1 MEIKELYSKWLQ
13 NATDSAIAEE
23 LKAIA
28 NEDDKIR
35 DRFFKSLEFGTGGLR
50 GVLGAGTNRMN
61 IYTIGLAAQALADY
75 LKNKGVENGKVAIGY
90 DSRINSDVFA
100 KTSAAVLAMNG
111 IHAYIFPQLVPTP
124 VVSFAVRELC
134 CDGGICITASHNPSE
149 YNGFKCYGADGC
161 QMTDFDAGEVS
172 ACMEKLD
179 IFADV
184 KHGSFDELL
193 AENKI
198 EYISEDVC
206 ETYINNV
213 LSCRINAEVC
223 EKAELTVVYTPLC
236 GAGNRFVREALDKA
250 GVKNVTVVPEQEKP
264 NGTFPGC
271 PYPNPEIREAF
282 TLALRLAEDIK
293 PELLL
298 ATDPDSDRVGIAVKK
313 DDDYVLMSG
322 NEVGALLINY
332 VLSMRKEKGTLPEK
346 PVAIKSIVT
355 SDLGGRIAESYG
367 CECRNVLTGFKY
379 IGEQMTELLNDGEIE
394 RFVMGWEESYG
405 YLAGAYARDKDA
417 VVASLLICEMASY
430 YKLCGKSLLDV
441 MHDLYEKY
449 GYFCHRLCNYAFK
462 GEAGLKKMDEITN
475 KLRVNPPS
483 EIAGLKVAIRRD
495 YLESTEIKSDGTTK
509 AITLPKSNVLVYIFE
524 NGGSLIV
531 RPSGTEPKM
540 KMYLTAVESSPVLGT
555 EMLDRLEEEANKFAE

>member
-1 MEIKELYSKWLQ
+1 MEIKELYERWLSK
-13 NATDSAIAEE
+13 ATDSAISEE
-23 LKAIA
+23 LRAIA
-28 NEDDKIR
+28 DDNDKIR

-61 IYTIGLAAQALADY
+61 IYTIGVTAQALADY
-75 LKNKGVENGKVAIGY
+75 LKNKGIENAKVAIGY
-90 DSRINSDVFA
+90 DSRIMSDVFA

-124 VVSFAVRELC
+124 VVSFAVRELK
-134 CDGGICITASHNPSE
+134 CDGGVCITASHNPSE

-172 ACMEKLD
+172 ACMDKLD
-179 IFADV
+179 IFEDV
-184 KHGSFDELL
+184 KHGDFDKLL

-198 EYISEDVC
+198 EYISEEVC
-206 ETYINNV
+206 QTYISNV
-213 LSCRINAEVC
+213 LSCEINASAC
-223 EKAELTVVYTPLC
+223 EKADLSVVYTPLC
-236 GAGNRFVREALDKA
+236 GAGNRFVREVLDRA

-264 NGTFPGC
+264 DGTFPGC

-282 TLALRLAEDIK
+282 TLALRLAEDVK

-298 ATDPDSDRVGIAVKK
+298 ATDPDSDRVGIAVRK

-332 VLSMRKEKGTLPEK
+332 VLSVRSEKGTLPER

-355 SDLGGRIAESYG
+355 SDLGARVAESYG

-379 IGEQMTELLNDGEIE
+379 IGEQMTELLEAGEID
-394 RFVMGWEESYG
+394 RFIMGWEESYG

-417 VVASLLICEMASY
+417 VVASMLICEMASY
-430 YKLCGKSLLDV
+430 YKLQGKSLLDV
-441 MHDLYEKY
+441 MHEIYEEY
-449 GYFCHRLCNYAFK
+449 GYFCHRLCNYGFK
-462 GEAGLKKMDEITN
+462 GEAGLKKMAEITD
-475 KLRVNPPS
+475 KLRANPLT
-483 EIAGLKVAIRRD
+483 EIAGQKVAIRRD
-495 YLESTEIKSDGTTK
+495 YLESIEIKADGTK
-509 AITLPKSNVLVYIFE
+509 AEINLPKSNVLVYIFE

-540 KMYLTAVESSPVLGT
+540 KIYLTAVESSPKLGA
-555 EMLDRLEEEANKFAE
+555 EMLDKLEAEADRIAE

>member
-1 MEIKELYSKWLQ
+1 MEIKELYNEWLEKAAD
-13 NATDSAIAEE
+13 NALQEELRAIAGDEE
-23 LKAIA
+23 
-28 NEDDKIR
+28 KIR
-35 DRFFKSLEFGTGGLR
+35 DRFFRTLEFGTGGLR

-61 IYTIGLAAQALADY
+61 IYTIGVAAQALADY
-75 LKNKGVENGKVAIGY
+75 LKNKGIENGKVAIGH

-124 VVSFAVRELC
+124 VVSFAVRELE

-172 ACMEKLD
+172 ACMDKLD
-179 IFADV
+179 IFEDV
-184 KHGSFDELL
+184 KHGDFDALL

-198 EYISEDVC
+198 EFISEEVC
-206 ETYINNV
+206 NAYINNV
-213 LSCRINAEVC
+213 LSCRVNSEAC
-223 EKAELTVVYTPLC
+223 EKAELSVVYTPLC
-236 GAGNRFVREALDKA
+236 GAGNRFVREVLDKA

-264 NGTFPGC
+264 DGTFPGC

-282 TLALRLAEDIK
+282 TLALRLAEDVK

-298 ATDPDSDRVGIAVKK
+298 ATDPDSDRVGIAVRK

-322 NEVGALLINY
+322 NEVGALLVNY
-332 VLSMRKEKGTLPEK
+332 ILYARQENGTLPEN
-346 PVAIKSIVT
+346 PVVIKSIVT
-355 SDLGGRIAESYG
+355 GDLGARIAESYG

-379 IGEQMTELLNDGEIE
+379 IGEQMTELLEAGEIE

-417 VVASLLICEMASY
+417 VVASMLICEMASY
-430 YKLCGKSLLDV
+430 YKLLGKSLLDV
-441 MHDLYEKY
+441 MQEVYEKY
-449 GYFCHRLCNYAFK
+449 GYFCHRLCNYTFR
-462 GEAGLKKMDEITN
+462 GEAGVRKMGEITD
-475 KLRVNPPS
+475 KLRANPLT
-483 EIAGLKVAIRRD
+483 EIAGLKVAVRRD
-495 YLESTEIKSDGTTK
+495 YLESVEIKADGTESE
-509 AITLPKSNVLVYIFE
+509 ITLPKSNVLVYIFE

-540 KMYLTAVESSPVLGT
+540 KIYLTAVEASAKLGT
-555 EMLDRLEEEANKFAE
+555 EMLDRLEAEANKIAE

>member
-1 MEIKELYSKWLQ
+1 MEIKELYSRWLEK
-13 NATDSAIAEE
+13 ATDKAMQEE

-28 NEDDKIR
+28 GEDDKIR
-35 DRFFKSLEFGTGGLR
+35 DRFFRTLEFGTGGLR

-61 IYTIGLAAQALADY
+61 IYTIGVTAQALADY
-75 LKNKGVENGKVAIGY
+75 LKNKGIENAKVAIGY
-90 DSRINSDVFA
+90 DSRIMSDVFA

-124 VVSFAVRELC
+124 VVSFAVRELE
-134 CDGGICITASHNPSE
+134 CDGGVCITASHNPSE

-179 IFADV
+179 IFEDV
-184 KHGSFDELL
+184 KHGDFDALL

-206 ETYINNV
+206 QAYIGNV
-213 LSCRINAEVC
+213 LSCRTNEEVC
-223 EKAELTVVYTPLC
+223 EKADLSVVYTPLC
-236 GAGNRFVREALDKA
+236 GAGNRFVREVLDRA
-250 GVKNVTVVPEQEKP
+250 GVKNVTVVSEQEKP
-264 NGTFPGC
+264 DGNFPGC

-282 TLALRLAEDIK
+282 TLALRLAEDVK

-298 ATDPDSDRVGIAVKK
+298 ATDPDSDRVGIAVRK

-322 NEVGALLINY
+322 NEVGALLVNY
-332 VLSMRKEKGTLPEK
+332 VLSTRKEKGILPAN
-346 PVAIKSIVT
+346 PVVIKSIVT
-355 SDLGGRIAESYG
+355 SDLGARVAESYG

-379 IGEQMTELLNDGEIE
+379 IGEQMTELLEAGEIE
-394 RFVMGWEESYG
+394 RFIMGWEESYG

-417 VVASLLICEMASY
+417 VVASMLICEMASY
-430 YKLCGKSLLDV
+430 YKLQGKSLLDV
-441 MHDLYEKY
+441 MHELYEKY

-462 GEAGLKKMDEITN
+462 GEAGLKKMAEITD
-475 KLRVNPPS
+475 KLRANPLT
-483 EIAGLKVAIRRD
+483 EVAGLKVSVRRD
-495 YLESTEIKSDGTTK
+495 YLESVEIKADGTKTD
-509 AITLPKSNVLVYIFE
+509 ITLPKSNVLVYIFE

-540 KMYLTAVESSPVLGT
+540 KIYLTAVESSPKAGT
-555 EMLDRLEEEANKFAE
+555 EMLDKLEAEADKIAE